1 MYNIFLLTLSYS
13 LPPLNNVYCGSISFP
28 LAGKQNIEFERLKKN
43 TSQVRLYGLIN
54 CNGYVYNDENDE
66 NDENDKNINDKNIND
81 KNINDKNDEN
91 DKNINV
97 TNSMNYELDNNLI
110 NIVNK
115 YRCSIEAPLY
125 DVTNDTILFVLK
137 INMLGITKSIK
148 LLNVR

>member
-1 MYNIFLLTLSYS
+1 MYNILLLTLSYS
-13 LPPLNNVYCGSISFP
+13 LPPLNNVYSGSISFP

-66 NDENDKNINDKNIND
+66 NDKNINDKNITL
-81 KNINDKNDEN
+81 
-91 DKNINV
+91 

-110 NIVNK
+110 NIVSF
-115 YRCSIEAPLY
+115 YRCSIEAPYY

-137 INMLGITKSIK
+137 INMLGLTKSIK
-148 LLNVR
+148 LLKLK